1 MLVEK
6 EIRKL
11 LADAYHR
18 AALDSEADMRL
29 VTDALETIRIPFM
42 QEHAMNVWNSFTLNG
57 TALDRPFI
65 RSLLLQLRKQYQQAL
80 LQNITG
86 EIQKGF
92 EQSAVKGW
100 EQFISL
106 YTDALIYWNGEIFGP
121 LCEYPFSFSSEK
133 QLSVQQLKKLNRL
146 VFESRWLDAESL
158 YEWLMAQP
166 GVNEA
171 QRAAIH
177 LVLGEIELFHQ
188 LRPDLALGHFQ
199 EAEKVLG
206 KTSRVLRTYA
216 EYYQKTGDVSQCREM
231 INLAIANDDNDL
243 ENFLLMGDTYRDEGK
258 LEIAEQWYRD
268 AINVNFL
275 KADPYVKV
283 MSIYG
288 DPAKYKEKGG
298 EMGALLTTIESLE
311 PETAYTN
318 VVYNAY
324 RDAGS
329 LYSSN
334 DMREEAQDCYRRAI
348 ELHTEWVTAYI
359 DLGYALGIGKK
370 YAESEKC
377 FQTAL
382 EKDSSC
388 YDALNGMAWLAEQ
401 SNDLGQAIEYNK
413 QCLTVRPAAAAIINN
428 NIGVLTGNMG
438 DYAGS
443 KNYYQLAI
451 QSNPRVA
458 LYYTNL
464 AYASE
469 KLNDIDT
476 AIKAYEQAITMEPF
490 NAVYHNKLGN
500 LYYSKGDFEHAKAC
514 YEHAAEQNGNVAV
527 YYENL
532 GLANFNLGRWSES
545 AAAYEK
551 AVALA
556 PAWSAYNYIGINY
569 YRLGENE
576 KSVANYLRAIELEH
590 STSILYDNLGLA
602 YDQLG
607 KKEEAE
613 KAFLN
618 ALKLEPENYTFLN
631 RLGVFYSFNGDFEKA
646 LGYFTKAIQ
655 YGKGEAVLYANAAL
669 AYEKLHR
676 WSETEDAYLKAIKA
690 EPENDG
696 YLNQLGVFLFN
707 CGRYSDSINY
717 YKRAIEISESSAV
730 YWQNLGLSYS
740 SLHDWPN
747 AIVAY
752 EKSASLAPTKDSFNL
767 LGIAYYNSGEQD
779 KAIDFYLKAIALSPQ
794 EAVLYN
800 NLGLSYQSQN
810 KFAEAE
816 QAYQNS
822 IRLDPQNYT
831 YHNLLG
837 VLYYNHGKHSEAIA
851 SYKMAIQY
859 GKGEQVLF
867 DNLALACMAAGRY
880 SEARDVFKN
889 EIKKAEKKDGVYN
902 LIGLMHF
909 NEQQLPDA
917 IANYQKA
924 IAINKDE
931 PVYYTNLALAYR
943 DSGKLAEAESAM
955 KQAVQLN
962 PNEENKQHLDQ
973 ISDLISHESR

>member
-1 MLVEK
+1 MLAEI

-18 AALDSEADMRL
+18 AALDGEADMRL

-42 QEHAMNVWNSFTLNG
+42 QEHAMNVWNSVTLNG
-57 TALDRPFI
+57 TTLDRPFI
-65 RSLLLQLRKQYQQAL
+65 RSLFLQLRKQYQQAL

-100 EQFISL
+100 EQFITV

-121 LCEYPFSFSSEK
+121 LCEYPFPFSSEM
-133 QLSVQQLKKLNRL
+133 QVSVQQLKKLNRL

-188 LRPDLALGHFQ
+188 LRPDVALGHFQ

-206 KTSRVLRTYA
+206 KTSRVYRTYA

-258 LEIAEQWYRD
+258 PEIAEQWYRD

-283 MSIYG
+283 MSIHG
-288 DPAKYKEKGG
+288 DPSKYKEKGG
-298 EMGALLTTIESLE
+298 EMRTLLATIESLE
-311 PETAYTN
+311 PETAFTN
-318 VVYNAY
+318 IVYNAY

-329 LYSSN
+329 LYSAN
-334 DMREEAQDCYRRAI
+334 GMPAEAQDCYRRAI
-348 ELHTEWVTAYI
+348 DLHTEWVTAYI
-359 DLGYALGIGKK
+359 DLGYVLGMEQK

-377 FQTAL
+377 FQAAL
-382 EKDSSC
+382 EKDPSC

-401 SNDLGQAIEYNK
+401 SNDLERAIEYQK

-469 KLNDIDT
+469 KLNDIET
-476 AIKAYEQAITMEPF
+476 AIKAYEQAIALEPF
-490 NAVYHNKLGN
+490 NAVFHNKLGN
-500 LYYSKGDFEHAKAC
+500 LYYSKDDFEHAKAC
-514 YEHAAEQNGNVAV
+514 YEHAVEQNGSVAV

-532 GLANFNLGRWSES
+532 GLANFNLGLWSES
-545 AAAYEK
+545 ASAYEK

-556 PAWSAYNYIGINY
+556 PSWSAYNYLGINY
-569 YRLGENE
+569 YRLGDYE
-576 KSVANYLRAIELEH
+576 KAVTNYSRAIELEH
-590 STSILYDNLGLA
+590 STAILYDNLGLA

-607 KKEEAE
+607 KKEKAE

-631 RLGVFYSFNGDFEKA
+631 RLGVFY
-646 LGYFTKAIQ
+646 
-655 YGKGEAVLYANAAL
+655 
-669 AYEKLHR
+669 
-676 WSETEDAYLKAIKA
+676 
-690 EPENDG
+690 
-696 YLNQLGVFLFN
+696 
-707 CGRYSDSINY
+707 
-717 YKRAIEISESSAV
+717 
-730 YWQNLGLSYS
+730 
-740 SLHDWPN
+740 
-747 AIVAY
+747 
-752 EKSASLAPTKDSFNL
+752 
-767 LGIAYYNSGEQD
+767 
-779 KAIDFYLKAIALSPQ
+779 
-794 EAVLYN
+794 
-800 NLGLSYQSQN
+800 
-810 KFAEAE
+810 
-816 QAYQNS
+816 
-822 IRLDPQNYT
+822 
-831 YHNLLG
+831 
-837 VLYYNHGKHSEAIA
+837 YNHGKYGEAIA
-851 SYKMAIQY
+851 CYKRAIQY

-867 DNLALACMAAGRY
+867 DNLALACMAAGRF
-880 SEARDVFKN
+880 SEAR
-889 EIKKAEKKDGVYN
+889 EIFEHEIENAERKDWVYN

-909 NEQQLPDA
+909 NEQHLPDA
-917 IANYQKA
+917 IENYQKA

-931 PVYYTNLALAYR
+931 TVYWTNLALAYR

-962 PNEENKQHLDQ
+962 PSQENKLHLGE